1 MSTAFENNPRNRW
14 LALSPTYLI
23 IGIFMAIPLCIMIGI
38 SFMEQNVYGGV
49 YPNFTFAAYQQI
61 LFERDFD
68 DNLVFDPAYLWIIGR
83 SILLA
88 LIATI
93 ITAIIGFP
101 VAYYIARQ
109 TEQRRNLLIFL
120 VTLPFWTNLLIR
132 TFAWLLILGRGGIL
146 DVPFRFLG
154 ILGPDGSLG
163 LLYTPTAVI
172 IGLTYTYL
180 PLMVLPIYASLEKLD
195 FRLVEAAADLY
206 SNKWSAIR
214 HIVVPLTMPGIAAGA
229 ILVFIPCMG
238 NFVTVDLLG
247 GAKNL
252 MLGSLVQFQFA
263 TARNWPFGSAIA
275 TILVLFVISNM
286 IFYARITRVEKERSA
301 Q

>member
-1 MSTAFENNPRNRW
+1 MSGPFARSARNRW
-14 LALSPTYLI
+14 LALGPTYLVI
-23 IGIFMAIPLCIMIGI
+23 AIFMAIPLCIMFVI

-49 YPNFTFAAYQQI
+49 HANFSFAAYQQI

-68 DNLVFDPAYLWIIGR
+68 DNLVFDPAYLFIIGR
-83 SILLA
+83 SILMA
-88 LIATI
+88 GIATL
-93 ITAIIGFP
+93 ITAAVGFP

-109 TEQRRNLLIFL
+109 PERRRNLLIFL
-120 VTLPFWTNLLIR
+120 VTIPFWTNLLIR

-146 DVPFRFLG
+146 DTPLRFLG
-154 ILGPDGSLG
+154 IFGPDESLG
-163 LLYTPTAVI
+163 LLYTPTAVVL
-172 IGLTYTYL
+172 GLTYTYL

-206 SNKWSAIR
+206 STKWSAIR
-214 HIVVPLTMPGIAAGA
+214 HIVVPLTLPGIAAGA
-229 ILVFIPCMG
+229 ILVFIPCAG

-263 TARNWPFGSAIA
+263 SARNWPFGSAISI
-275 TILVLFVISNM
+275 ILMLFVLSNM
-286 IFYARITRVEKERSA
+286 LLYARLSRSN
-301 Q
+301 QQTVVS

>member
-132 TFAWLLILGRGGIL
+132 TFAWLLILGRGGVL
-146 DVPFRFLG
+146 DVPFRFLD

-180 PLMVLPIYASLEKLD
+180 PLMVLPVYASLEKLD

-263 TARNWPFGSAIA
+263 TARNWPFGSAVA